1 MRRKNLHD
9 RDQIELHDF
18 GHATTV
24 RPISIF
30 PVARY
35 LPLAF
40 LTPLSVLCV
49 EAVAHP
55 LDESIEIQADNTE
68 LAKLVEQSN
77 QQNPV
82 NESDAAHHS
91 DEQRLNTEASEE
103 VASET
108 IEVLEPLVL
117 SQSNNTGSES
127 EDEQEEEDSWRVYLD
142 LYAFLAP
149 TTNSTTTVEGN
160 TTKTDI
166 PLSDVINSLDEALT
180 LKTQFEY
187 GKLGVLAA
195 INHASLSASTSKSSF
210 FETKNPLKNRLGLAS
225 PLRTRSIRIKG
236 DLDVD
241 VDASQTIFDL
251 AMRYRAGAIQKP
263 RMEKGSSSFLGI
275 VGARFIDANL
285 STDFKIKS
293 KREVTVEGIRVNRSN
308 YRDLERSSNASWGN
322 TWVQPMVG
330 MFGTYAISED
340 WQAFAYLDAGGFGL
354 SGSQDLSGTAQA
366 GIAYA
371 LGNSAQVSLSYKYF
385 GIAYFEGGS
394 ENNGYSSY
402 QSGVNLGLRWLFD

>member
-1 MRRKNLHD
+1 MQDVNR
-9 RDQIELHDF
+9 
-18 GHATTV
+18 APTV

-30 PVARY
+30 LVARY
-35 LPLAF
+35 LPLAL
-40 LTPLSVLCV
+40 LTPLSALCV
-49 EAVAHP
+49 EAVAQP
-55 LDESIEIQADNTE
+55 QNESIEIQVNNTRPGV
-68 LAKLVEQSN
+68 LVKQNKHYNPFSESN
-77 QQNPV
+77 
-82 NESDAAHHS
+82 SAHHS
-91 DEQRLNTEASEE
+91 DEQLLKAEISEE
-103 VASET
+103 GASET
-108 IEVLEPLVL
+108 IEVMEPLVL
-117 SQSNNTGSES
+117 SQSNDSASDS
-127 EDEQEEEDSWRVYLD
+127 EDDQEEEDSWRVYLD
-142 LYAFLAP
+142 LYAFLP
-149 TTNSTTTVEGN
+149 PITKSTSTIEGN
-160 TTKTDI
+160 TTKVDL
-166 PLSDVINSLDEALT
+166 PLSDVIKSIDEALT
-180 LKTQFEY
+180 LKAQFEY
-187 GKLGVLAA
+187 GRVGVLAA
-195 INHASLSASTSKSSF
+195 INYATLSASTSKSSF
-210 FETKNPLKNRLGLAS
+210 LETQNPLKNKLGITS
-225 PLRTRSIRIKG
+225 PLRTRTIRIQG

-241 VDASQTIFDL
+241 VDANQTIFDL

-263 RMEKGSSSFLGI
+263 RMKKGSTSFLGL

-285 STDFKIKS
+285 STDFNIKT
-293 KREVTVEGIRVNRSN
+293 KTDVTVEGVKVSKSN
-308 YRDLERSSNASWGN
+308 SRELERSSNASWGN

>member
-1 MRRKNLHD
+1 
-9 RDQIELHDF
+9 
-18 GHATTV
+18 V
-24 RPISIF
+24 
-30 PVARY
+30 VRY

-40 LTPLSVLCV
+40 LAPLSALCV
-49 EAVAHP
+49 EAVAQP
-55 LDESIEIQADNTE
+55 QDESVEIQISSSDVAE
-68 LAKLVEQSN
+68 LVEDNAQANLDSAIDSVK
-77 QQNPV
+77 Q
-82 NESDAAHHS
+82 S
-91 DEQRLNTEASEE
+91 DEQTLNDDISEGSNSEPFE
-103 VASET
+103 VM
-108 IEVLEPLVL
+108 EPLVL
-117 SQSNNTGSES
+117 SQSNNTASES
-127 EDEQEEEDSWRVYLD
+127 EEEQEEEDSWRVYLD

-149 TTNSTTTVEGN
+149 TTNSTTTVDGN

-166 PLSDVINSLDEALT
+166 ALSDVINSLDEALT
-180 LKTQFEY
+180 LKAQFEY

-210 FETKNPLKNRLGLAS
+210 FETQNPLKNRMGIAS

-236 DLDVD
+236 NLDVD

-251 AMRYRAGAIQKP
+251 AIRYRSGAIQKP
-263 RMEKGSSSFLGI
+263 RMEKGSSSFLGL

-293 KREVTVEGIRVNRSN
+293 QREVTVEGIRVNRSN
-308 YRDLERSSNASWGN
+308 YRELERSSNASWSN

-366 GIAYA
+366 GISYA

-385 GIAYFEGGS
+385 GIAYFEGGN